1 MTMTQERMNTVGN
14 DETFSD
20 DIRALRKE
28 RAKIKNR
35 RDDIVIFPNGDKWFV
50 FDDDANRLFEVL
62 GWQTSEKLMDEGAI
76 SWMSLSDEG
85 REALL
90 LTDLEPISLWKH
102 AEINVAGW
110 SSEEDYKADRLSL
123 AQQTLD
129 YLLWFNR
136 NDHAIV
142 NLGKFPIYSKDGDI
156 DTTENI
162 CFVDF
167 DGRGCV
173 NLFTESGKTINLVYG
188 QEWNMMGDGDYIIS
202 TGNMLNAQLED
213 VKHMLV
219 NYGSVEMQR
228 QLKTDDVMDEY
239 NSVLSKYRYDHVL
252 MEQQDFYEALGDD
265 AVSMASKYHLKL
277 WDRDAGNGLVV
288 PMVMLN
294 INQVD
299 KVLSEA
305 DDVLI
310 EESRIMESR
319 DELALKPSPLN
330 EGLNETLHFNESGIK
345 KTRNGDYMV
354 WARLNGVDL
363 PDKEITP
370 EMGIRYLRL
379 TGGAEKEVLLRSA
392 LQQSYGTEIS
402 QLASRSQ
409 SAMVKI

>member
-1 MTMTQERMNTVGN
+1 MIG
-14 DETFSD
+14 
-20 DIRALRKE
+20 
-28 RAKIKNR
+28 
-35 RDDIVIFPNGDKWFV
+35 G
-50 FDDDANRLFEVL
+50 
-62 GWQTSEKLMDEGAI
+62 
-76 SWMSLSDEG
+76 
-85 REALL
+85 
-90 LTDLEPISLWKH
+90 
-102 AEINVAGW
+102 
-110 SSEEDYKADRLSL
+110 
-123 AQQTLD
+123 
-129 YLLWFNR
+129 
-136 NDHAIV
+136 
-142 NLGKFPIYSKDGDI
+142 
-156 DTTENI
+156 
-162 CFVDF
+162 
-167 DGRGCV
+167 
-173 NLFTESGKTINLVYG
+173 
-188 QEWNMMGDGDYIIS
+188 GDYIIS

-213 VKHMLV
+213 VKHTLL
-219 NYGSVEMQR
+219 NYDSVEMQR
-228 QLKTDDVMDEY
+228 QLKTDDIMEEY
-239 NSVLSKYRYDHVL
+239 NSFLSKYRYDHVL
-252 MEQQDFYEALGDD
+252 TEQQDFYEALGDD

-310 EESRIMESR
+310 EESLIMESR

-354 WARLNGVDL
+354 WARLNGVAL
-363 PDKEITP
+363 PDKEISP

-392 LQQSYGTEIS
+392 LQQSYGTEIG

>member
-1 MTMTQERMNTVGN
+1 
-14 DETFSD
+14 
-20 DIRALRKE
+20 
-28 RAKIKNR
+28 
-35 RDDIVIFPNGDKWFV
+35 
-50 FDDDANRLFEVL
+50 
-62 GWQTSEKLMDEGAI
+62 
-76 SWMSLSDEG
+76 
-85 REALL
+85 
-90 LTDLEPISLWKH
+90 
-102 AEINVAGW
+102 
-110 SSEEDYKADRLSL
+110 L
-123 AQQTLD
+123 AQQTLY
-129 YLLWFNR
+129 YLLYR
-136 NDHAIV
+136 NDNANAIV

-156 DTTENI
+156 DTTENV
-162 CFVDF
+162 CFVNF
-167 DGRGCV
+167 AGRGCV

-188 QEWNMMGDGDYIIS
+188 QEWNMIGNGDYIIS
-202 TGNMLNAQLED
+202 TGNMLNAQRED
-213 VKHMLV
+213 VLHTLV
-219 NYGSVEMQR
+219 HYDSVEMQR
-228 QLKTDDVMDEY
+228 QLKTDDIMEEY
-239 NSVLSKYRYDHVL
+239 NSILSKYRYDHVL

-354 WARLNGVDL
+354 WARLNEVDL
-363 PDKEITP
+363 PDKEISP

-392 LQQSYGTEIS
+392 LQQSYGTEIG

>member
-1 MTMTQERMNTVGN
+1 MIGN
-14 DETFSD
+14 
-20 DIRALRKE
+20 
-28 RAKIKNR
+28 
-35 RDDIVIFPNGDKWFV
+35 
-50 FDDDANRLFEVL
+50 
-62 GWQTSEKLMDEGAI
+62 
-76 SWMSLSDEG
+76 
-85 REALL
+85 
-90 LTDLEPISLWKH
+90 
-102 AEINVAGW
+102 
-110 SSEEDYKADRLSL
+110 
-123 AQQTLD
+123 
-129 YLLWFNR
+129 
-136 NDHAIV
+136 
-142 NLGKFPIYSKDGDI
+142 
-156 DTTENI
+156 
-162 CFVDF
+162 
-167 DGRGCV
+167 
-173 NLFTESGKTINLVYG
+173 
-188 QEWNMMGDGDYIIS
+188 GDYIIS

-213 VKHMLV
+213 VQHTLV
-219 NYGSVEMQR
+219 HYNSVEMQR
-228 QLKTDDVMDEY
+228 QLKTDDIMEEY
-239 NSVLSKYRYDHVL
+239 NSFLSKYRYDHVL
-252 MEQQDFYEALGDD
+252 TEQQDDD

-277 WDRDAGNGLVV
+277 WDRDAGNSLVV

-363 PDKEITP
+363 PDKEISP

-392 LQQSYGTEIS
+392 LQQSYGTEIG

>member
-1 MTMTQERMNTVGN
+1 MTQERMNTVDYN
-14 DETFSD
+14 ETFSD

-28 RAKIKNR
+28 REKIR
-35 RDDIVIFPNGDKWFV
+35 GLRDDIVTFQNGDSWFV
-50 FDDDANRLFEVL
+50 FDDDANKLFEVM
-62 GWQTSEKLMDEGAI
+62 GWQTSEKQMDEGAI

-85 REALL
+85 KSALL
-90 LTDLEPISLWKH
+90 ITDLNVISVREH
-102 AEINVAGW
+102 AGINVAGW

-129 YLLWFNR
+129 YLLLFND

-156 DTTENI
+156 DTIENV
-162 CFVDF
+162 CFVNF
-167 DGRGCV
+167 ASHECV

-188 QEWNMMGDGDYIIS
+188 QEWNMMGGGDYIIS

-213 VKHMLV
+213 VKHTLIHY
-219 NYGSVEMQR
+219 NSVEMQR
-228 QLKTDDVMDEY
+228 QLKTDDIMEEY
-239 NSVLSKYRYDHVL
+239 NSFLSKYRYDHVL
-252 MEQQDFYEALGDD
+252 TEQQDFYGALGDD

-288 PMVMLN
+288 PMVILN
-294 INQVD
+294 ISQVD

-363 PDKEITP
+363 PDKEISP

-392 LQQSYGTEIS
+392 LQHSYGTEIG
-402 QLASRSQ
+402 QLASHSQ

>member
-1 MTMTQERMNTVGN
+1 MKQEGMSTVGY

-20 DIRALRKE
+20 DIRALRQFREKHMKDGNGTI
-28 RAKIKNR
+28 A
-35 RDDIVIFPNGDKWFV
+35 IFQQGDNWFA
-50 FDDDANRLFEVL
+50 FGDDADRLFERM
-62 GWQTSEKLMDEGAI
+62 GWQTSAKLMDEGAI
-76 SWMSLSDEG
+76 SWMDVNESG
-85 REALL
+85 IMALKL
-90 LTDLEPISLWKH
+90 NSI
-102 AEINVAGW
+102 EINTLDPKFGINIAGW

-123 AQQTLD
+123 AQQTID
-129 YLLWFNR
+129 YLRYSNE
-136 NDHAIV
+136 NMDAIV
-142 NLGKFPIYSKDGDI
+142 NLGKYPVHSVEDGI
-156 DTTENI
+156 DTINNI
-162 CFVDF
+162 NFVKFSGHD
-167 DGRGCV
+167 V
-173 NLFTESGKTINLVYG
+173 NLFTESGRKVNLVTG
-188 QEWNMMGDGDYIIS
+188 EMWNVAMAEDYIIS
-202 TGNMLNAQLED
+202 TGNMMDAQRED
-213 VKHMLV
+213 VLHTLKH
-219 NYGSVEMQR
+219 YDSVEMQR
-228 QLKTDDVMDEY
+228 LLKTEDIMEEY
-239 NSVLSKYRYDHVL
+239 NTFLSKYRYDHVL
-252 MEQQDFYEALGDD
+252 TEQQDFYEALGDD

-363 PDKEITP
+363 PDKEISP

-392 LQQSYGTEIS
+392 LQQSYGTEIG

>member
-1 MTMTQERMNTVGN
+1 M
-14 DETFSD
+14 
-20 DIRALRKE
+20 
-28 RAKIKNR
+28 
-35 RDDIVIFPNGDKWFV
+35 
-50 FDDDANRLFEVL
+50 
-62 GWQTSEKLMDEGAI
+62 
-76 SWMSLSDEG
+76 
-85 REALL
+85 
-90 LTDLEPISLWKH
+90 
-102 AEINVAGW
+102 
-110 SSEEDYKADRLSL
+110 

-299 KVLSEA
+299 RRAE
-305 DDVLI
+305 
-310 EESRIMESR
+310 R
-319 DELALKPSPLN
+319 D
-330 EGLNETLHFNESGIK
+330 
-345 KTRNGDYMV
+345 
-354 WARLNGVDL
+354 
-363 PDKEITP
+363 
-370 EMGIRYLRL
+370 
-379 TGGAEKEVLLRSA
+379 SA
-392 LQQSYGTEIS
+392 LQREWDQENAQWRLHGVGSPEWGG
-402 QLASRSQ
+402 LARQ
-409 SAMVKI
+409 GNIARNGY